1 MWCRQDIYRI
11 FISETNPMQIH
22 ISIHPY
28 TTSIILKSY
37 RGHHGV
43 IISSYQIIIIN
54 GVINH
59 HTISLSDHDHDMMM
73 GLQGVDTENQRW
85 SLETDLHSNSLRW
98 NLNWEKYFWITLEL
112 WSHFLNAIQNSRM
125 VCFEEIGQ
133 KFNRM
138 RMIWQVFSLSDG
150 HQGNSE
156 KPSETGKTN
165 LKNENMLKKNL
176 KRLRANGK
184 KLAAQVEWRAFLVRR
199 SRRWPGLRDPR
210 HHYQM
215 VTFPMT
221 LTIIIHKDIQGIIM
235 VLFQW

>member
-1 MWCRQDIYRI
+1 
-11 FISETNPMQIH
+11 
-22 ISIHPY
+22 
-28 TTSIILKSY
+28 
-37 RGHHGV
+37 
-43 IISSYQIIIIN
+43 
-54 GVINH
+54 
-59 HTISLSDHDHDMMM
+59 
-73 GLQGVDTENQRW
+73 
-85 SLETDLHSNSLRW
+85 
-98 NLNWEKYFWITLEL
+98 
-112 WSHFLNAIQNSRM
+112 M

-150 HQGNSE
+150 HRGNSE
-156 KPSETGKTN
+156 KPSETGKLN

-176 KRLRANGK
+176 KRLRAHANFLGV
-184 KLAAQVEWRAFLVRR
+184 QVEWRAFLVRR

-235 VLFQW
+235 VLFQWSFIMAVAMMTNRYHYHYHYQIIIKWSFPNYADNCNPRHHYQMVIFQWSFTMAVAMMTNTPKWWWQGSFALLQSSTNHHQPSDSN